1 MSSSNC
7 SLCGARDQVSN
18 LGLCARCHERLAI
31 PAHTE
36 PLRPY
41 GPCARCSGTE
51 FVRSLAVREWAARE
65 RLMPPASRRVEPYLT
80 PLALSYRPM
89 VQTSMWSGK
98 RLPTAYIPIGLVEA
112 YVCRACGLTEFYTH
126 RPRDIPIG
134 PEYGTELFVL
144 GSEGPFR

>member
-1 MSSSNC
+1 MSNRIC
-7 SLCGARDQVSN
+7 GLCHGKDPVSN
-18 LGLCARCHERLAI
+18 LGLCGRCHEQLAI

-65 RLMPPASRRVEPYLT
+65 LATFTTSRIEAYLS
-80 PLALSYRPM
+80 PLAVSYRPV
-89 VQTSMWSGK
+89 VQTSMWTGRRMPSG
-98 RLPTAYIPIGLVEA
+98 YIPIGLVEA
-112 YVCRACGLTEFYTH
+112 YVCRACGLTELYTH

-134 PEYGTELFVL
+134 PEFGTELFTL
-144 GSEGPFR
+144 ASDGPFR